1 MADTII
7 AKQLRTEVTED
18 GSLRLSLAEQEL
30 SPPTGDGIVVEIAAT
45 PINPSDL
52 GLLLGPVDPADARQ
66 EGDALV
72 FPIPPQRMGALAAR
86 TGQSMPVGNEGA
98 GVVVQA
104 GPEAQA
110 LLGKT
115 VALAGGS
122 MYATHRAARAREAMV
137 LPDGVSAE
145 QGASATVNPMTA
157 LGMVEVMRAEGH
169 KALVHTAAASNLGQ
183 MLNRICLADG
193 VPLVNIV
200 RSAEQVRLLK
210 DQGAAHVLDSTAEGF
225 GRALVEALAAT
236 GATLAFDAVGGGPLA
251 GRILGAMEQAAS
263 AGQAFSRYGST
274 AHKQVYIYGRLDLRP
289 TELAANAGFAWSVSG
304 FLLTPFLAADPARAQ
319 RMRERVMA
327 ELTTT
332 FASGYTETIGLT
344 DALRPEVLQRYARR
358 ATGEKFLIDPR
369 R

>member
-1 MADTII
+1 MADANT
-7 AKQLRTEVTED
+7 ARQLRTEVTE
-18 GSLRLSLAEQEL
+18 GSLRLSLEPMEL
-30 SPPTGDGIVVEIAAT
+30 PAPTGDGIVVEIAAT

-52 GLLLGPVDPADARQ
+52 GLLLGPADPAEARQ

-72 FPIPPQRMGALAAR
+72 FPIAPQRMGALAAR
-86 TGQSMPVGNEGA
+86 LGQSLPVGNEGA
-98 GVVVQA
+98 GIVVAA
-104 GPEAQA
+104 GPDAQH

-122 MYATHRAARAREAMV
+122 MYATHRIARAKEAMP

-157 LGMVEVMRAEGH
+157 LGMVEVMKAEGH
-169 KALVHTAAASNLGQ
+169 KGLVHTAAASNLGQ

-200 RSAEQVRLLK
+200 RSAGQVRLLK
-210 DQGAAHVLDSTAEGF
+210 EQGAAHVLDSSEEGF
-225 GRALVEALAAT
+225 GKALVAALAET

-263 AGQAFSRYGST
+263 RGQSYSRYGST
-274 AHKQVYIYGRLDLRP
+274 THKQVYIYGRLDLRP
-289 TELAANAGFAWSVSG
+289 TELPANAGFAWGVSG
-304 FLLTPFLAADPARAQ
+304 FLLTPMLAADPARAQ

-332 FASGYTETIGLT
+332 FASNYTQTIGLAE
-344 DALRPEVLQRYARR
+344 ALRPEILQRYARR
-358 ATGEKFLIDPR
+358 ATGEKYLIDPR